1 IGITCAL
8 NRPRG
13 VRLHIQRAL
22 TLGARPR
29 EILEAV
35 EVAAIPGGLP
45 GLWVGVE
52 SLRDVL
58 KSNGRKFR

>member
-1 IGITCAL
+1 
-8 NRPRG
+8 
-13 VRLHIQRAL
+13 
-22 TLGARPR
+22 
-29 EILEAV
+29 LEAV